1 MVSSLSTTI
10 YMVSQAWLALLC
22 CLLATLRH
30 YAITVDAAGVYNISV
45 IAGTGSTSGPIEDD
59 RPVTGTSA
67 KFSYPYAVAVNK
79 TNSNLYISDY
89 SNHRVRKLSLS
100 TGIITTFTG
109 TGGTLAGMGAMRRV
123 LN

>member
-45 IAGTGSTSGPIEDD
+45 IAGMGSASGPIGDGG
-59 RPVTGTSA
+59 PVTSA
-67 KFSYPYAVAVNK
+67 TLYYPYAVAVDK
-79 TNSNLYISDY
+79 TSSNLYISDLF
-89 SNHRVRKLSLS
+89 NHRVRKLSLS
-100 TGIITTFTG
+100 TGIITTFPG